1 MGMTTAVPKEGTMTR
16 VTSTMDVR
24 SIEAGLP
31 TLVDFLRT
39 RAVSTPTDVAQVFL
53 ADGEREE
60 HVLTYAELDARAR
73 RVAVALMAHG
83 AVAAR
88 VLLLFDP
95 GLDFSAA
102 IFGCFFAGA
111 IAVPMY
117 PPDLRDMAS
126 GFTRIR
132 RVLADCGAT
141 VVLTTRTVRARL
153 EGAAGAIGDERS
165 FAWCVLDDLPAG
177 SEAAWCPRPLG
188 HADVA
193 FLQYT
198 SGSTGAP
205 KGVMVTHGNLVV
217 HGDRVASRL
226 GLDATTVVVSWL
238 PVYHDMGLIGAVLI
252 PMQLGCRSILM
263 SPLAFLERP
272 RRWVQAMSRHGGTLS
287 PAPNFAYD
295 LVVRKTTRAD
305 RRELDLRTWA
315 AAMNGAEPVRAET
328 CERFVAAFAP
338 CGFRREALVPCY
350 GLAEATL
357 MVSAAVRRDR
367 RRSPWTAALGAGRI
381 SMRVAT

>member
-1 MGMTTAVPKEGTMTR
+1 MTR

-31 TLVDFLRT
+31 TLVDFPRT

-95 GLDFSAA
+95 GLDFSARD
-102 IFGCFFAGA
+102 FRLL
-111 IAVPMY
+111 
-117 PPDLRDMAS
+117 LRRLRSPCRCIPRSPRHGVRFHEDS
-126 GFTRIR
+126 PRTRR
-132 RVLADCGAT
+132 LRGDG
-141 VVLTTRTVRARL
+141 RAHHEDR
-153 EGAAGAIGDERS
+153 
-165 FAWCVLDDLPAG
+165 
-177 SEAAWCPRPLG
+177 
-188 HADVA
+188 
-193 FLQYT
+193 
-198 SGSTGAP
+198 TGAP
-205 KGVMVTHGNLVV
+205 RRSRGRDRRRAIVRLVRPGRLAGGLGGGMVSPPTRTRGRCLPAVHLGIHRSSQGVMVTHGNLVV
-217 HGDRVASRL
+217 HGDRVAKQAR
-226 GLDATTVVVSWL
+226 LDATTVVVSWL

-305 RRELDLRTWA
+305 RRELDRA
-315 AAMNGAEPVRAET
+315 YVGGGDERRRARAGRDVRAL
-328 CERFVAAFAP
+328 
-338 CGFRREALVPCY
+338 RRRVR
-350 GLAEATL
+350 
-357 MVSAAVRRDR
+357 AVRVPAR
-367 RRSPWTAALGAGRI
+367 GAGAH
-381 SMRVAT
+381 ATAWRKPRSW